1 VEARAVRSGELV
13 ARASGR
19 SCRVPAS
26 TPLAALLAVLER
38 KRVDHRLR
46 DFGRC
51 ERRRGAS
58 SAQLFVERIAAD
70 RNRGQD
76 GWVYK
81 VNDYARSTGAADV
94 TAPRLRTGDR
104 VLWLFCRL
112 DAATRS
118 CQRSL
123 RVLPAQ
129 KSAPPGT
136 GLRVQV
142 RAYDNE
148 RRAVPAAGARVSL
161 GPATAVT
168 GSTGAAL
175 LATPAPGTYPLAA
188 SAPGA
193 IDSFPIPF
201 RVR

>member
-1 VEARAVRSGELV
+1 
-13 ARASGR
+13 
-19 SCRVPAS
+19 
-26 TPLAALLAVLER
+26 
-38 KRVDHRLR
+38 
-46 DFGRC
+46 
-51 ERRRGAS
+51 
-58 SAQLFVERIAAD
+58 
-70 RNRGQD
+70 
-76 GWVYK
+76 
-81 VNDYARSTGAADV
+81 
-94 TAPRLRTGDR
+94 

-123 RVLPAQ
+123 RVVAAQ

-161 GPATAVT
+161 GPASAVT
-168 GSTGAAL
+168 DANGAAL